1 MSDMEICFT
10 CVGRKAG
17 DSDDPCIHGEAGL
30 VRSEDADAQVG
41 KYRAPALEK
50 GLDILELLARS
61 PAPLSMA
68 EISDGVGRSKG
79 EIFRMLQVLEDRGY
93 IARGSGENGYALT
106 HRLFMLGMEQP
117 PVKGMMEA
125 ALPVMH
131 RLTDQIQ
138 QPCHLSVTSREEI
151 VVVARVDAPG
161 EIGLAVVRVGHRR
174 PMAHSTSGV
183 VLFAFQGEAIRARW
197 LALLGEAEPGLDAAA
212 FQLRAGWP
220 GPGRRLFAGCQRRG
234 RRRGRPVGAGAAAR
248 PRGLRADRAV
258 PGGTHGAGARRG
270 RRRAAARGRG
280 GDLRHPDVRRRHGA
294 LRAARPRKTP
304 RGVDRAATSL

>member
-1 MSDMEICFT
+1 MAILDASSLCLSRQHREER
-10 CVGRKAG
+10 VLA
-17 DSDDPCIHGEAGL
+17 S
-30 VRSEDADAQVG
+30 SEYADAPTA

-68 EISDGVGRSKG
+68 EISEGMGRSKG

-93 IARGSGENGYALT
+93 IARATGESGYALT

-131 RLTDQIQ
+131 RLADAIQ

-161 EIGLAVVRVGHRR
+161 EIGLVVRVGHRR

-183 VLFAFQGEAIRARW
+183 VLFAFQGPAIRERW
-197 LALLGEAEPGLDAAA
+197 LALLREAEPGLDADAFRKRTEQARADGYASAA
-212 FQLRAGWP
+212 SDVVHGVVDLSAPVLRHDHAVCALTVP
-220 GPGRRLFAGCQRRG
+220 FLETSNARSRATAALAPLRE
-234 RRRGRPVGAGAAAR
+234 AAAAIS
-248 PRGLRADRAV
+248 RALTY
-258 PGGTHGAGARRG
+258 GGH
-270 RRRAAARGRG
+270 
-280 GDLRHPDVRRRHGA
+280 D
-294 LRAARPRKTP
+294 
-304 RGVDRAATSL
+304 

>member
-1 MSDMEICFT
+1 MEICFT
-10 CVGRKAG
+10 CGSGGPPPRPARPRATDRLEDVLAR
-17 DSDDPCIHGEAGL
+17 SDDT
-30 VRSEDADAQVG
+30 DAQVG

-61 PAPLSMA
+61 SAPLSMA
-68 EISDGVGRSKG
+68 DISEGVGRSKG

-93 IARGSGENGYALT
+93 IARGAGENGYALT

-131 RLTDQIQ
+131 RLADQVQ

-161 EIGLAVVRVGHRR
+161 EIGLVVRVGHRR

-183 VLFAFQGEAIRARW
+183 VLFAFQGEAIRERW
-197 LALLGEAEPGLDAAA
+197 LALLREAEPGLDAESFLQRVAQARASGVARASSDVVDGVVDLSAPVLQHGHAICALTVPFLETRTAA
-212 FQLRAGWP
+212 AQAEAALEPLRTAAAEISGTLIY
-220 GPGRRLFAGCQRRG
+220 G
-234 RRRGRPVGAGAAAR
+234 GAAHA
-248 PRGLRADRAV
+248 
-258 PGGTHGAGARRG
+258 
-270 RRRAAARGRG
+270 
-280 GDLRHPDVRRRHGA
+280 
-294 LRAARPRKTP
+294 
-304 RGVDRAATSL
+304 